1 MLSTIP
7 QRRGTLRRFALVGL
21 VATLA
26 IVPVTT
32 PVSGI
37 ARADTGSGVAL
48 PSFAPMVEKILP
60 AVVNISV
67 VQKPQAADADEMDPG
82 DGGGGPEAQQGPG
95 AGTPFDDLLRRF
107 FEQQQQGQGGGMPQ
121 PPAGQKVMSLGSGFI
136 IDPSGYIVTNN
147 HVVGEGDKI
156 TVIFQDNSRH
166 PAKIVGKDEKS
177 DLALLKIQA
186 DKPLPYVKWGDS
198 DKARVG
204 DWVIA
209 VGDPFGLGGTVT
221 KGIISARGR
230 PIADSSYVD
239 FLQIDAAIN
248 KGNSGGPTFDLDGNV
263 IGINTAIYSPNG
275 GSVGIGFAIP
285 ANTARPLIETLKAH
299 GKVSRGWLGVQIQ
312 EITPEIAQ
320 GLGMNADH
328 PNGALVATV
337 QPNTP
342 AAEAGVQNGDVIVTF
357 DGKPVATMRDLPR
370 LVGST
375 PIGKTVEIGLLRM
388 GKTMTVTAKLKALP
402 ETNVASAT
410 PDQDSQSD
418 DQADRA
424 TSLGAYLA
432 NLNPE
437 IRKHQGIPK
446 SVQGVLVSRVKP
458 NSPAAEN
465 DIEAGDVIVQI
476 NQQQVTKPQEAIDR
490 LNSLKGKAVL
500 LLISRHGDN
509 RFVAI
514 TPGDDVAGNN

>member
-1 MLSTIP
+1 
-7 QRRGTLRRFALVGL
+7 
-21 VATLA
+21 
-26 IVPVTT
+26 
-32 PVSGI
+32 
-37 ARADTGSGVAL
+37 
-48 PSFAPMVEKILP
+48 
-60 AVVNISV
+60 
-67 VQKPQAADADEMDPG
+67 
-82 DGGGGPEAQQGPG
+82 
-95 AGTPFDDLLRRF
+95 
-107 FEQQQQGQGGGMPQ
+107 
-121 PPAGQKVMSLGSGFI
+121 MSLGSGFI
-136 IDPSGYIVTNN
+136 IDPAGYIVTNN
-147 HVVGEGDKI
+147 HVVGDGEKI
-156 TVIFQDNSRH
+156 TVIFQDNTRH
-166 PAKIVGKDEKS
+166 PAKVIGKDEKS
-177 DLALLKIQA
+177 DLALLKIQT

-221 KGIISARGR
+221 KGIVSARGR

-285 ANTARPLIETLKAH
+285 ANTARPVIEALRAH

-320 GLGMNADH
+320 GLGMNADK
-328 PNGALVATV
+328 PNGALVAAV
-337 QPNTP
+337 QPDTP
-342 AAEAGVQNGDVIVTF
+342 AAKAGIQNGDVIVTF
-357 DGKPVATMRDLPR
+357 DGKPVDTMRDLPR
-370 LVGST
+370 LVGDT
-375 PIGKTVEIGLLRM
+375 PVGKTVTIGLLRQ
-388 GKTMTVTAKLKALP
+388 GKSMSVEAKLAGLP
-402 ETNVASAT
+402 DAQVASA
-410 PDQDSQSD
+410 PSDQDSQSD

-424 TSLGAYLA
+424 TTLGAYLS

-458 NSPAAEN
+458 NSPAADN

-476 NQQQVTKPQEAIDR
+476 NQHPVAHPQEAIDQ
-490 LNSLKGKAVL
+490 LTALKGKAVL
-500 LLISRHGDN
+500 LLISRHGEN

-514 TPGDDVAGNN
+514 TPGDGSSGSSDN

>member
-1 MLSTIP
+1 MSPSLP
-7 QRRGTLRRFALVGL
+7 QRGTRLRRLAIFGVA
-21 VATLA
+21 ATLA
-26 IVPVTT
+26 IAPMAT
-32 PVSGI
+32 PLVIS
-37 ARADTGSGVAL
+37 AHADTGTVINL
-48 PSFAPMVEKILP
+48 PSFAPMVEKVLP

-67 VQKPQAADADEMDPG
+67 VQKAQNVDDGDMDQG
-82 DGGGGPEAQQGPG
+82 DNGPDNQQGP
-95 AGTPFDDLLRRF
+95 ATPFDDLLRRF
-107 FEQQQQGQGGGMPQ
+107 FEQQQQGQGGGVPQ
-121 PPAGQKVMSLGSGFI
+121 PPPGQKIMSLGSGFI
-136 IDPSGYIVTNN
+136 IDPDGYIVTNN

-177 DLALLKIQA
+177 DLALLKIQT

-285 ANTARPLIETLKAH
+285 ANTAKPLIEALREH

-320 GLGMNADH
+320 GLGMNPDH
-328 PNGALVATV
+328 PSGALVATV
-337 QPNTP
+337 QPDTP
-342 AAEAGVQNGDVIVTF
+342 AAAAGIQNGDVIVSF
-357 DGKPVATMRDLPR
+357 DGKKVDTMRDLPR
-370 LVGST
+370 LVGGT
-375 PIGKTVEIGLLRM
+375 PVGKTVDIGVLRL
-388 GKTMTVTAKLKALP
+388 GKPVTVQAKLAPLP
-402 ETNVASAT
+402 DTQVAAANQE
-410 PDQDSQSD
+410 PDTQNDDASD
-418 DQADRA
+418 KA

-458 NSPAAEN
+458 NSPAADN

-476 NQQQVTKPQEAIDR
+476 NQLPVLHPQDAIDR
-490 LNSLKGKAVL
+490 LTALKGKAVL

-514 TPGDDVAGNN
+514 TPGDDSDNDN

>member
-1 MLSTIP
+1 MSPSLP
-7 QRRGTLRRFALVGL
+7 QRGTRLRRLAIFGVA
-21 VATLA
+21 ATLA
-26 IVPVTT
+26 IAPMAT
-32 PVSGI
+32 PLVIS
-37 ARADTGSGVAL
+37 AHADTGTVINL
-48 PSFAPMVEKILP
+48 PSFAPMVEKVLP

-67 VQKPQAADADEMDPG
+67 VQKAQNVDDGDMDQG
-82 DGGGGPEAQQGPG
+82 DNGPDNQQGP
-95 AGTPFDDLLRRF
+95 ATPFDDLLRRF
-107 FEQQQQGQGGGMPQ
+107 FEQQQQGQGGGVPQ
-121 PPAGQKVMSLGSGFI
+121 PPPGQKIMSLG
-136 IDPSGYIVTNN
+136 
-147 HVVGEGDKI
+147 
-156 TVIFQDNSRH
+156 H

-177 DLALLKIQA
+177 DLALLKIQT

-285 ANTARPLIETLKAH
+285 ANTAKPLIEALREH

-320 GLGMNADH
+320 GLGMNPDH
-328 PNGALVATV
+328 PSGALVATV
-337 QPNTP
+337 QPDTP
-342 AAEAGVQNGDVIVTF
+342 AAAAGIQNGDVIVSF
-357 DGKPVATMRDLPR
+357 DGKKVDTMRDLPR
-370 LVGST
+370 LVGGT
-375 PIGKTVEIGLLRM
+375 PVGKTVDIGVLRL
-388 GKTMTVTAKLKALP
+388 GKPVTVQAKLAPLP
-402 ETNVASAT
+402 DTQVAAANQE
-410 PDQDSQSD
+410 PDTQNDDASD
-418 DQADRA
+418 KA

-458 NSPAAEN
+458 NSPAADN

-476 NQQQVTKPQEAIDR
+476 NQLPVLHPQDAIDR
-490 LNSLKGKAVL
+490 LTALKGKAVL

-514 TPGDDVAGNN
+514 TPGDDSDNDN